1 MPHIKGNGILFLHLS
16 LMGTKTKTGLALKFG
31 RSMAELRNLLRQDIQ
46 VKIREHSINI
56 TFEMLE
62 VMSCLWQKDGTNQQE
77 IADLTL
83 RDKSSMTYLIDNLVK
98 RQMVRR
104 VEDENDRRNKLI
116 YLTEEGKALKERL
129 DPWVAEFYGIATEDV
144 EIKTLENGITL
155 LNKMIGNLKTA

>member
-1 MPHIKGNGILFLHLS
+1 MYLTLPQ
-16 LMGTKTKTGLALKFG
+16 MAAKTKIELGVKFG
-31 RSMAELRNLLRQDIQ
+31 RSMAELRTCLRQNIQ
-46 VKIREHSINI
+46 VKIKEHSINI

-116 YLTEEGKALKERL
+116 FLTEEGKALKARL
-129 DPWVAEFYGIATEDV
+129 DPWVAEFYDTAIGEV
-144 EIKTLENGITL
+144 EIKALRDGITL
-155 LNKMIGNLKTA
+155 LNKMLENIRRG